1 MKLYMDNDKLPYR
14 SISPYDMKHFS
25 QGKLIPSKVFAA
37 ASDVHKKAC
46 ALSMKV
52 HFDNQYILIYL

>member
-1 MKLYMDNDKLPYR
+1 MDNDKLPNR
-14 SISPYDMKHFS
+14 SISHYDMKHFS
-25 QGKLIPSKVFAA
+25 QGKSIPREVFAI
-37 ASDVHKKAC
+37 ASDVHKKAF

>member
-1 MKLYMDNDKLPYR
+1 MKLYMDKYNLPYR

-25 QGKLIPSKVFAA
+25 QGKAILREVFAA
-37 ASDVHKKAC
+37 ASDVHKKAF
-46 ALSMKV
+46 ALSMKA